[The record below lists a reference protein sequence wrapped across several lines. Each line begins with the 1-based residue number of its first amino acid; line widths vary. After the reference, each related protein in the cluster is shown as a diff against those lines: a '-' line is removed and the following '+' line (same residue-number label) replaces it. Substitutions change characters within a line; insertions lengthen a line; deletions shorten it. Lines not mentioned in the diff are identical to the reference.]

1 MAWDGF
7 SLRRRKEMPQG
18 LFIKCPD
25 CEKMVYRKTVAER
38 FQVCP
43 ECNYHFT
50 LSPEDRIKLLLDE
63 GTFQEIHA
71 DMTSADPLHFKDRK
85 SYVERL
91 VAEQKKTGRRE
102 AVIIGPAKMG
112 GHEIVFGLTDSQFIM
127 GSMASVVGEKITR
140 AIELAIETKKPL
152 VIVSGSGGGAR
163 MHEGVLSL
171 AQMAK
176 TSAALARLDDVGGF
190 FVSVLTNPTMG
201 GVAASFAS
209 LGDVIIAEPKA
220 LIGFAG
226 PRTIWHTLKIE
237 LPEGFQ
243 TSEFFLDHGFIDMI
257 VNRADLKK
265 VVVQLLDYFDR
276 NQTPV
281 EAQGAKPAQGST
293 TGNGPGGDAAAVNEA
308 DASKKKNAS

>member
-7 SLRRRKEMPQG
+7 SLRRKKEMPQG

-25 CEKMVYRKTVAER
+25 CENMVYRKTVAER
-38 FQVCP
+38 LQVCP

-50 LSPEDRIKLLLDE
+50 LSAEERIRLLLDE
-63 GTFQEIHA
+63 GSFAERWA
-71 DMTSADPLHFKDRK
+71 DMTSADPLGFRDNK

-91 VAEQKKTGRRE
+91 AAEQKKTGMRE
-102 AVIIGPAKMG
+102 AAVVGTGRMG
-112 GHEIVFGLTDSQFIM
+112 GHEIVFGLTDSRFIM

-140 AIELAIETKKPL
+140 AIELAVETKRPL

-171 AQMAK
+171 TQMAK
-176 TSAALARLDDVGGF
+176 TSAALGRLDDADGF
-190 FVSVLTNPTMG
+190 FISVLTNPTMG

-209 LGDVIIAEPKA
+209 LGDVVIAEPKA

-243 TSEFFLDHGFIDMI
+243 SSEFLLEHGFIDRI
-257 VNRADLKK
+257 VSRAELRDEIIR
-265 VVVQLLDYFDR
+265 LLEYFDR
-276 NQTPV
+276 SPKTPQAEAQETGAEASAKNGKKPV
-281 EAQGAKPAQGST
+281 ESRTPA
-293 TGNGPGGDAAAVNEA
+293 PEA
-308 DASKKKNAS
+308 GEEDD

>member
-18 LFIKCPD
+18 VFIKCPG
-25 CEKMVYRKTVAER
+25 CEQMVYRKAVAER
-38 FQVCP
+38 LQVCP

-50 LSPEDRIKLLLDE
+50 ISCEERMKLLLDE
-63 GTFQEIHA
+63 GTFEEVWA
-71 DMTSADPLHFKDRK
+71 DMTSADPLNFKDRK

-91 VAEQKKTGRRE
+91 RAEQKKTGLRE
-102 AVIIGPAKMG
+102 AAIAGTASMG
-112 GHEIVFGLTDSQFIM
+112 GHAIVYAMTDSRFIM

-140 AIELAIETKKPL
+140 AVELGVKVRRPVVL
-152 VIVSGSGGGAR
+152 VSGSGGGAR

-176 TSAALARLDDVGGF
+176 TSAAIGRLDEAGGLL
-190 FVSVLTNPTMG
+190 VCILTNPTMG

-209 LGDVIIAEPKA
+209 LGDVVIAEPKA

-243 TSEFFLDHGFIDMI
+243 SSEFLLEHGFLDMI
-257 VNRADLKK
+257 ANRSELKQT
-265 VVVQLLDYFDR
+265 VVRVLDYFDVHHEPPQAEQPQ
-276 NQTPV
+276 QTP
-281 EAQGAKPAQGST
+281 AQAEQHVGYPNGTRKP
-293 TGNGPGGDAAAVNEA
+293 
-308 DASKKKNAS
+308 

>member
-7 SLRRRKEMPQG
+7 SLRRKKEMPQG

-25 CEKMVYRKTVAER
+25 CENMVYRKTVAER
-38 FQVCP
+38 LQVCP

-50 LSPEDRIKLLLDE
+50 LSAEERINLLLDE
-63 GTFQEIHA
+63 GSFEERWG

-85 SYVERL
+85 TYVERL
-91 VAEQKKTGRRE
+91 AAEQKKTGLRE
-102 AVIIGPAKMG
+102 AAVVGTGKMG
-112 GHEIVFGLTDSQFIM
+112 GHDIVFALTDSRFIM

-140 AIELAIETKKPL
+140 AIELAIETKRPI

-171 AQMAK
+171 TQMAK
-176 TSAALARLDDVGGF
+176 TSAALARLDDAGGLF
-190 FVSVLTNPTMG
+190 ISILTNPTMG

-209 LGDVIIAEPKA
+209 LGDVVIAEPKA

-243 TSEFFLDHGFIDMI
+243 SSEFLLEHGFIDRI
-257 VNRADLKK
+257 VSRADLRDD
-265 VVVQLLDYFDR
+265 VIRLLNYFNLSGKPPKAEAEEETQPEATDPR
-276 NQTPV
+276 KGPV
-281 EAQGAKPAQGST
+281 ESET
-293 TGNGPGGDAAAVNEA
+293 SSAVSEENP
-308 DASKKKNAS
+308 S

>member
-7 SLRRRKEMPQG
+7 SLRRKKEMPQG
-18 LFIKCPD
+18 LFMKCPD
-25 CEKMVYRKTVAER
+25 CGNMVYRKTVAER
-38 FQVCP
+38 LQVCP

-50 LSPEDRIKLLLDE
+50 LTVEDRIKLLLDE
-63 GTFQEIHA
+63 GSFHEMYG
-71 DMTSADPLHFKDRK
+71 DMTSADPLHFRDKK
-85 SYVERL
+85 TYVERL
-91 VAEQKKTGRRE
+91 AAEQKKTGLRE
-102 AVIIGPAKMG
+102 AAIVGTGRMG
-112 GHEIVFGLTDSQFIM
+112 GHEIVFGLTDSRFIM

-140 AIELAIETKKPL
+140 VIELATETGAPL

-171 AQMAK
+171 SQMAK
-176 TSAALARLDDVGGF
+176 TSAALARLDDAGGLF
-190 FVSVLTNPTMG
+190 ISVLTNPTMG

-243 TSEFFLDHGFIDMI
+243 SSEFLMEHGFIDRI
-257 VNRADLKK
+257 VNRGDLRDDIIRI
-265 VVVQLLDYFDR
+265 LEYFDVNR
-276 NQTPV
+276 KPTTTDVPA
-281 EAQGAKPAQGST
+281 ESAQA
-293 TGNGPGGDAAAVNEA
+293 DAAAAAPKRVA
-308 DASKKKNAS
+308 APAPAKKNASV

>member
-7 SLRRRKEMPQG
+7 SLRRKKEMPQG

-25 CEKMVYRKTVAER
+25 CGNMVYRKTVAER
-38 FQVCP
+38 LQVCP

-50 LSPEDRIKLLLDE
+50 LSAEERIRLLLDE
-63 GTFQEIHA
+63 GSFSELHG
-71 DMTSADPLHFKDRK
+71 DMTSADPLHFKDK
-85 SYVERL
+85 KTYVDRL
-91 VAEQKKTGRRE
+91 AAEQRKTGMRE
-102 AVIIGPAKMG
+102 AAVMGIGRMNG
-112 GHEIVFGLTDSQFIM
+112 REIVFGLTDSRFIM
-127 GSMASVVGEKITR
+127 GSMASVVGEKITL
-140 AIELAIETKKPL
+140 AIELAIEKKCPV

-171 AQMAK
+171 TQMAK
-176 TSAALARLDDVGGF
+176 TSAALARLDDAGGL
-190 FVSVLTNPTMG
+190 FVSILTNPTMG

-243 TSEFFLDHGFIDMI
+243 SSEFLMEHGFIDRI
-257 VNRADLKK
+257 VNRSDLRDEIIRII
-265 VVVQLLDYFDR
+265 DYFDTNR
-276 NQTPV
+276 PAEPAEEDERP
-281 EAQGAKPAQGST
+281 EA
-293 TGNGPGGDAAAVNEA
+293 A
-308 DASKKKNAS
+308 DAKAVESPAPARKQNASR